1 MADTEIW
8 QAIKIIDDKI
18 ASLQAARNQLANA
31 FGIGNNPFPPS
42 THAQN
47 IAVAHATPPVHATAP
62 VWKPTVHSEQP
73 KAATGR
79 KVQLA
84 EFLYKHGAMPRT
96 TIVEKS
102 GLPEGTVSY
111 CLNDKRFFVQA
122 ANGDWDINDF
132 SRKGLQMKD
141 HSITLSAEQH

>member
-1 MADTEIW
+1 MADEQIL
-8 QAIKIIDDKI
+8 QAIRIIDDKI

-31 FGIGNNPFPPS
+31 FGIGNNPFSPS
-42 THAQN
+42 THPS
-47 IAVAHATPPVHATAP
+47 IAVPHLTAP
-62 VWKPTVHSEQP
+62 ASKPQPISEQQP
-73 KAATGR
+73 KTPGGR

-84 EFLYKHGAMPRT
+84 EFLFASGPMSRVA
-96 TIVEKS
+96 IVEKS

-132 SRKGLQMKD
+132 SRKGLEMKD
-141 HSITLSAEQH
+141 QSGTGVYAGQH